1 MIKISEARTKIRAAR
16 ANVFFVANLH
26 STKVS
31 VVNRTVGN
39 ARVKVLNRSRN
50 SRLFGTEE

>member
-16 ANVFFVANLH
+16 ANVFVANLH

-31 VVNRTVGN
+31 VVNRTLRN
-39 ARVKVLNRSRN
+39 AGVKVLNRSRN